1 MGKSDA
7 MKDGVWRLEDDG
19 CVGRSGG
26 IEKEGVTLSD
36 ATSWEEEGCS
46 VRLSLNDD
54 VSRIRKGTGLC
65 EYAGKGSQ

>member
-46 VRLSLNDD
+46 VRL
-54 VSRIRKGTGLC
+54 
-65 EYAGKGSQ
+65 